1 MLLQIYMS
9 KLIINGGKALH
20 GTVKPVAN
28 KNTIIKL
35 IPAALLTDEDVIIHN
50 VPMSS
55 DVKYMLQILEL
66 LGWQVEVF
74 NNNSSVKINCAKVHN
89 HIIDAELSDKMKA
102 SVMFMWPLLVR
113 FGKATMPTPQGC
125 KLGTRPLD
133 ALIENMITLGA
144 TYKHQDGTYF
154 LTTNGWLKATEVR
167 QRFPSVTGTEN
178 LILLAS
184 RVPGKT
190 TIYNAACEPHT
201 QELCH
206 FLNSLW
212 ANITGIWSNKLEIIG
227 IEKLS
232 GGEWTCDSDH
242 LDVGGF
248 IAAAVLTGGE
258 LTITHAVTRH
268 MGMILQVYKKLWIHV
283 EVDHEKDQIF
293 VPKNQKLTCAKTLK
307 WDLYEISAL
316 QRPLFPADLVHTL
329 AILALKAQWSMM
341 FRNIFYEYSFFFI
354 QQLAKMKAI
363 TVMADP
369 TKIVTY
375 GPTEFKPATMVCSD
389 IIQASYAMML
399 AALATK
405 WESTLLECDSLFRRY
420 PDLVAQFNA
429 LGAEIRLEK

>member
-1 MLLQIYMS
+1 MA
-9 KLIINGGKALH
+9 KLIINGGKPLH
-20 GTVKPVAN
+20 WTVKPVAN

-35 IPAALLTDEDVIIHN
+35 IPAALLTDEDIVIHN

-55 DVKYMLQILEL
+55 DVKNALKILEL
-66 LGWQVEVF
+66 LWWEIQIF
-74 NNNSSVKINCAKVHN
+74 NNNTSIKINCAKVHS
-89 HIIDAELSDKMKA
+89 HTIDAELSDKMKA

-113 FGKATMPTPQGC
+113 FWKATMPTPQWC

-133 ALIENMITLGA
+133 ALIENMITLWA
-144 TYKHQDGTYF
+144 KYEHKDGTYY
-154 LTTNGWLKATEVR
+154 LNTNGWLKGTEVR

-184 RVPGKT
+184 RTPGHT

-212 ANITGIWSNKLEIIG
+212 AKITGIWSNRIEIQWV
-227 IEKLS
+227 EKLS

-242 LDVGGF
+242 LDVWWF
-248 IAAAVLTGGE
+248 IAAAVLTWWE
-258 LTITHAVTRH
+258 ITITNAVTQH
-268 MGMILQVYKKLWIHV
+268 MWMILQTYKKLWIHV
-283 EVDHEKDQIF
+283 QVDYDKNEIF
-293 VPKNQKLTCAKTLK
+293 VPKQNKLICSKTLK

-329 AILALKAQWSMM
+329 VVLALKAEWSMM

-369 TKIVTY
+369 TKVVTY
-375 GPTEFKPATMVCSD
+375 GPTTFKPATMVCSD

-399 AALATK
+399 AALSAK
-405 WESTLLECDSLFRRY
+405 GESVLLECESLFRRY
-420 PDLVAQFNA
+420 PDIVEQFSA
-429 LGAEIRLEK
+429 LWADIRLEE